1 MSNLSPRRGAPI
13 QVIDRVIYAA
23 IGALFGALIG
33 AACWWLYG
41 LAYSLRYDGPGI
53 DPSLLHWVKQFGA
66 VFAITGFVLR
76 DKAGDVVGHLVG
88 AIFNFEADRHQADLP
103 VWLAVLV
110 LAGIA
115 ALIWFQF
122 YR

>member
-1 MSNLSPRRGAPI
+1 M
-13 QVIDRVIYAA
+13 IDRITYAG
-23 IGALFGALIG
+23 IGAIFGALIG

-41 LAYSLRYDGPGI
+41 LAHSLQYDGPGI
-53 DPSLLHWVKQFGA
+53 DPSLVHWVKPFGA
-66 VFAITGFVLR
+66 VFALIGFVLR
-76 DKAGDVVGHLVG
+76 DKAGDVVGHLIG
-88 AIFNFEADRHQADLP
+88 AIFNFEADRHQTNVP

-115 ALIWFQF
+115 SLIWFQF